1 MTAAR
6 RLLLPLAVLV
16 AALVAVH
23 PVLGGIGGAAGA
35 PAVGRSASGPLLDV
49 SALAPG
55 RPVES
60 SVTVANVGTAPGTFV
75 LQATGS
81 GSRPL
86 VEALRLEVASGGRV
100 LYEGTLAGFEDV
112 PLGVLAPGEEQVV
125 DTRVALSLAAG
136 NDLQGLSAGV
146 DLRVAALG

>member
-6 RLLLPLAVLV
+6 RLILPLAVLV

-23 PVLGGIGGAAGA
+23 PVLGGIGPDGA
-35 PAVGRSASGPLLDV
+35 PAVGRPASGPLLDV

-55 RPVES
+55 RAVES
-60 SVTVANVGTAPGTFV
+60 SITLANVGTAPGTFV

-86 VEALRLEVASGGRV
+86 AEALRLEVASGGRV

-112 PLGVLAPGEEQVV
+112 PLGILAPGEEQVV
-125 DTRVALSLAAG
+125 DTRVALSPAAG

>member
-23 PVLGGIGGAAGA
+23 PVLGGIGGAEGA
-35 PAVGRSASGPLLDV
+35 PAVGRSAPGPLVDA

-55 RPVES
+55 RAVES
-60 SVTVANVGTAPGTFV
+60 SVTLANVGTAPGTFV
-75 LQATGS
+75 LQAAGS
-81 GSRPL
+81 GSRQL
-86 VEALRLEVASGGRV
+86 AEALRLEVTSGGRV
-100 LYEGTLAGFEDV
+100 LYAGTLAGFEDL

-125 DTRVALSLAAG
+125 DTRVALSPAAG

-146 DLRVAALG
+146 DLRVAALA

>member
-6 RLLLPLAVLV
+6 RFLLPLAVLV

-23 PVLGGIGGAAGA
+23 PVLGGIGGDEGV
-35 PAVGRSASGPLLDV
+35 PAVARAASGPLVDL

-55 RPVES
+55 RAVES

-75 LQATGS
+75 LQAAGS

-86 VEALRLEVASGGRV
+86 AEALRLEVTSGGRV
-100 LYEGTLAGFEDV
+100 LYEGTLAAFEDV
-112 PLGVLAPGEEQVV
+112 PLGVLAAGEEQEV
-125 DTRVALSLAAG
+125 DTRVALSAAAG

-146 DLRVAALG
+146 ELRVAALG

>member
-16 AALVAVH
+16 GALVAVH
-23 PVLGGIGGAAGA
+23 PVLGGIGGGVGA
-35 PAVGRSASGPLLDV
+35 PAVGHSASGPLLDV
-49 SALAPG
+49 STLAPG
-55 RPVES
+55 RAVER

-75 LQATGS
+75 LQAARS

-86 VEALRLEVASGGRV
+86 AEALRLEVTSGGRV
-100 LYEGTLAGFEDV
+100 LYEGTLASFEDV
-112 PLGVLAPGEEQVV
+112 QLGVLTPGEERVV
-125 DTRVALSLAAG
+125 DTRVALSPAAG
-136 NDLQGLSAGV
+136 NDLQGLSADV

>member
-1 MTAAR
+1 MNAAR

-23 PVLGGIGGAAGA
+23 PVLGGIGGAEGA
-35 PAVGRSASGPLLDV
+35 PAVGRSASGPLVDA

-55 RPVES
+55 RVVES
-60 SVTVANVGTAPGTFV
+60 SVTVANVGTATGTFV
-75 LQATGS
+75 LQAAGS

-86 VEALRLEVASGGRV
+86 AETLRLKVTSGGRV
-100 LYEGTLAGFEDV
+100 LYEGTLASFEDV

-125 DTRVALSLAAG
+125 DTRVALAPAAG
-136 NDLQGLSAGV
+136 NHLQGLSAGV
-146 DLRVAALG
+146 DLRVAVLG

>member
-6 RLLLPLAVLV
+6 RFLLPLAVLV

-23 PVLGGIGGAAGA
+23 PVLGGIGRSEGA
-35 PAVGRSASGPLLDV
+35 PAVGRSASGSLLDV
-49 SALAPG
+49 SAFAPG
-55 RPVES
+55 RAVAG
-60 SVTVANVGTAPGTFV
+60 SVAVANVGTAPGTFV

-86 VEALRLEVASGGRV
+86 AEALRLEVTSGGRV
-100 LYEGTLAGFEDV
+100 LYEGTLAGFERV
-112 PLGVLAPGEEQVV
+112 PLGVLAPGEEQSVE
-125 DTRVALSLAAG
+125 TRVALSPTAG
-136 NDLQGLSAGV
+136 NGLQGLSAGV